1 MLFLA
6 YIQLYMK
13 EVMLVHASFLLR
25 CKAFLIDYLFILIYL
40 VVLFIFNVFLF
51 PSLQDFFNGSLI
63 VAQFTGFLMVTFPIS
78 LYFIIS
84 DSKMWGQ
91 SFGKRKTG
99 IRVVGKNGDT
109 LSLLHATFRTILKF
123 LPWELSHFLVYRLI
137 YIGDGEVP
145 IIYYLIGGLIYALMF
160 AYILTAI
167 FTKQKQSLYDLLAK
181 TQVVKEAALKR

>member
-1 MLFLA
+1 
-6 YIQLYMK
+6 
-13 EVMLVHASFLLR
+13 MLVNASFLLR

-84 DSKMWGQ
+84 DSKMGGQ

-109 LSLLHATFRTILKF
+109 LSILHATFRTILKF

-167 FTKQKQSLYDLLAK
+167 FTKKKQSLYDLLAK
-181 TQVVKEAALKR
+181 TQVVKVPAITKN

>member
-1 MLFLA
+1 MN
-6 YIQLYMK
+6 
-13 EVMLVHASFLLR
+13 ASFLLR

-84 DSKMWGQ
+84 DSKMGGQ
-91 SFGKRKTG
+91 SFVKRKTS

-109 LSLLHATFRTILKF
+109 LSILHATFRTLLKF

-167 FTKQKQSLYDLLAK
+167 FTKKKQSLYDLLAK
-181 TQVVKEAALKR
+181 TEVVKVPAIKR